1 MAGKTV
7 GNAMN
12 NITDDGAAGR
22 SDDADGVGQKRDFL
36 FMCLVKQSFGG
47 KFLFAFFQQFEQG
60 AGAGDF
66 QAVNDQLVR

>member
-1 MAGKTV
+1 
-7 GNAMN
+7 
-12 NITDDGAAGR
+12 
-22 SDDADGVGQKRDFL
+22 
-36 FMCLVKQSFGG
+36 MCLVKQSFGG

>member
-1 MAGKTV
+1 M
-7 GNAMN
+7 
-12 NITDDGAAGR
+12 
-22 SDDADGVGQKRDFL
+22 FL
-36 FMCLVKQSFGG
+36 IKPSFGG